1 MKLKMCSVA
10 IALSAL
16 FAQPFNRAYPI
27 GVSRTN
33 RRIATLMV
41 HTSPLDQAG
50 TGDAGGMNIY
60 VCEAAQNMAAMGVEV
75 DIFTRRTNTEVADI
89 VEVSPGVRVIQL
101 NVGPISGVTKE
112 QLPTFIPALA
122 EEFKKALVATH
133 YDVIHSHYW
142 ISGKVAMPV
151 AKELNIPLV
160 HTMHTMAR
168 VKNLN
173 LAEGEMPEPMIRV
186 QGETQVVAAADSLIA
201 NTDAEA
207 ASLVSLYEACP
218 DNVSVVSPG
227 VNLKVF
233 TAGAG
238 KAAAREFV
246 GLPRDA
252 HIITFVGRIQPHKGP
267 EVLIRAVAEMV
278 QHSPH
283 LRAKLV
289 TNIIGGA
296 SGANQSEVER
306 LKELTSWLGID
317 DVVRFAPPVARQDL
331 PQWYRAADLIC
342 VPSYSESF
350 GLVALEAQACGTPVV
365 ATAVGGLRTAV
376 ADGISGVLVDG
387 HDPRAWSSV
396 LARLIQEPQ
405 RRVLLSMG
413 AVEHA
418 SHFGWDATSR
428 GTLDIYDRVLSARS
442 DAQKNIG

>member
-1 MKLKMCSVA
+1 MK
-10 IALSAL
+10 
-16 FAQPFNRAYPI
+16 
-27 GVSRTN
+27 
-33 RRIATLMV
+33 RIATLMV

-60 VCEAAQNMAAMGVEV
+60 VVEAAQNMAAMGVAV
-75 DIFTRRTNTEVADI
+75 DIFTRRTNADVADTVEVA
-89 VEVSPGVRVIQL
+89 PGVRVIQL
-101 NVGPISGVTKE
+101 NVGPVDGVTKE
-112 QLPTFIPALA
+112 QLPGFIPELSTA
-122 EEFKKALVATH
+122 FKKALSEDK

-151 AKELNIPLV
+151 AKELHIPLV

-173 LAEGEMPEPMIRV
+173 LAEGEVPEPMIRV
-186 QGETQVVAAADSLIA
+186 QGETQVVAAADWLVA

-233 TAGAG
+233 TPGAG
-238 KAAAREFV
+238 RAASRK
-246 GLPRDA
+246 GLGLDPDA

-267 EVLIRAVAEMV
+267 EVLIRSIAELV
-278 QHSPH
+278 SHSPH
-283 LRAKLV
+283 LRTKLI

-306 LKELTSWLGID
+306 LKELTTWLGID
-317 DVVRFAPPVARQDL
+317 DVVSFAPPVPREDL
-331 PQWYRAADLIC
+331 PQWYRAADLVC

-413 AVEHA
+413 AIEHA
-418 SHFGWDATSR
+418 SHFGWDVTSR
-428 GTLDIYDRVLSARS
+428 GTLDIYDRVLSARRE
-442 DAQKNIG
+442 AQKHIG

>member
-1 MKLKMCSVA
+1 MK
-10 IALSAL
+10 
-16 FAQPFNRAYPI
+16 
-27 GVSRTN
+27 
-33 RRIATLMV
+33 RIATVMV

-60 VCEAAQNMAAMGVEV
+60 VVEAAQNMAAMGVAV
-75 DIFTRRTNTEVADI
+75 DIFTRRTNIDVAD
-89 VEVSPGVRVIQL
+89 VVDVAPGVRVIQL
-101 NVGPISGVTKE
+101 NVGPVDGVTKE
-112 QLPTFIPALA
+112 QLPSYIPELSAA
-122 EEFKKALVATH
+122 FKKALGDNK

-151 AKELNIPLV
+151 AKELHIPLV

-173 LAEGEMPEPMIRV
+173 LAEGEIPEPMIRV
-186 QGETQVVAAADSLIA
+186 QGETQVVAAADALVA

-233 TAGAG
+233 TPGAG
-238 KAAAREFV
+238 RAASRK
-246 GLPRDA
+246 GLGLDPDA

-267 EVLIRAVAEMV
+267 EVLIRSIAELV
-278 QHSPH
+278 SHSPH
-283 LRAKLV
+283 LRPKLI

-306 LKELTSWLGID
+306 LKELTTWLGID
-317 DVVRFAPPVARQDL
+317 DVVSFAPPVPREDL
-331 PQWYRAADLIC
+331 PQWYRAADLVC

-387 HDPRAWSSV
+387 HDSRAWSSV

-413 AVEHA
+413 AIEHA

-428 GTLDIYDRVLSARS
+428 GTLDIYDRVLSARRE
-442 DAQKNIG
+442 AQKHIG